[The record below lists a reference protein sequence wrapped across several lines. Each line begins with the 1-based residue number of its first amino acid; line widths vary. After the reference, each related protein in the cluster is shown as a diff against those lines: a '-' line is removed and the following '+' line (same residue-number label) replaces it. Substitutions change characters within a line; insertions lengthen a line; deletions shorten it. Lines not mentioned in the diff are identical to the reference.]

1 MLCCGD
7 CQNNHC
13 VVSSVPMACQ
23 GNECLSR
30 LYPTRALTG
39 TFYGDILSKWIS
51 ENGTL
56 PANCSD
62 GDVRLVDGRTP
73 NEGRVEI
80 CFNRTWGTVCRSGFG
95 QLDASVVCQQLGYS
109 RLSKYF
115 THSAHLRRDQNLR
128 DHIII

>member
-1 MLCCGD
+1 MVTAKIIV
-7 CQNNHC
+7 C
-13 VVSSVPMACQ
+13 VVSSVAMACQ
-23 GNECLSR
+23 AKVTNVYLN
-30 LYPTRALTG
+30 PTLTG
-39 TFYGDILSKWIS
+39 TLMVIAILSKWIS

-62 GDVRLVDGRTP
+62 GDVRLMDGTTP

-115 THSAHLRRDQNLR
+115 THSAHLRRDHN
-128 DHIII
+128 IM